1 MNVTERNGS
10 VTEEIR
16 DTGTPGGAASTLGFD
31 ELYSMYAT
39 DILRV
44 AYYYLGNKQQAEDIT
59 QEVFIKL
66 ITTQPVLIK
75 DHEKAWLL
83 KVTLNKCRDHW
94 RSAWVKKVV
103 LGHPRFE
110 LFPDKDRIESMTES
124 RALAESVNALPAIF
138 KEIVLLFYY
147 QGYSISEIS
156 EMLEISE
163 GTVSSRLSRARKRL
177 ENAMK
182 GVDDD
187 HEEA

>member
-1 MNVTERNGS
+1 MIVFGRIMS
-10 VTEEIR
+10 VPEDHGTSEPE
-16 DTGTPGGAASTLGFD
+16 TGEVSRMDFE
-31 ELYSMYAT
+31 ELYARFAT

-44 AYYYLGNKQQAEDIT
+44 AYYYLGNRQQAEDIT

-66 ITTQPVLIK
+66 ITSRPQLVK

-103 LGHPRFE
+103 LGHPKFE

-124 RALAESVNALPAIF
+124 RALAESVNALPPIF
-138 KEIVLLFYY
+138 KEAVLLFYY
-147 QGYSISEIS
+147 QGYSITEIAD
-156 EMLEISE
+156 MLDISE

-177 ENAMK
+177 ENSMK

-187 HEEA
+187 REET

>member
-1 MNVTERNGS
+1 MS
-10 VTEEIR
+10 VAEEIGSLNKTR
-16 DTGTPGGAASTLGFD
+16 QEPENAVDEVSTLSFE
-31 ELYSMYAT
+31 ELYTMYAT

-44 AYYYLGNKQQAEDIT
+44 AYYYLGNRQQAEDIT

-66 ITTQPVLIK
+66 ITTQPQLVR

-94 RSAWVKKVV
+94 RSAWVKKVI
-103 LGHPRFE
+103 LGHPKFE
-110 LFPDKDRIESMTES
+110 IFPDQDRIESMTES

-147 QGYSISEIS
+147 QGYSIAEIS
-156 EMLEISE
+156 DMLEISE

-187 HEEA
+187 REET

>member
-1 MNVTERNGS
+1 MSVAERNG
-10 VTEEIR
+10 TAEEIQAEIE
-16 DTGTPGGAASTLGFD
+16 TVNGKVSQLGFE

-66 ITTQPVLIK
+66 ITTQPQLVK

-103 LGHPRFE
+103 LGHPKFE

-138 KEIVLLFYY
+138 KEVVLLFYY
-147 QGYSISEIS
+147 QGYSITEIS
-156 EMLEISE
+156 DMLDISE

-187 HEEA
+187 REEA

>member
-1 MNVTERNGS
+1 MNGTERNGS
-10 VTEEIR
+10 VITERDENEIR
-16 DTGTPGGAASTLGFD
+16 EGQVSDLDFEA
-31 ELYSMYAT
+31 LYSMYAT

-44 AYYYLGNKQQAEDIT
+44 AYYYLGNRQQAEDIT

-66 ITTQPVLIK
+66 ITSQPVLVK

-103 LGHPRFE
+103 LGHPKFE

-124 RALAESVNALPAIF
+124 RALAESVNGLPEIF
-138 KEIVLLFYY
+138 KEVTLLFYY
-147 QGYSISEIS
+147 QGYSITEIA

-182 GVDDD
+182 GVDEDR
-187 HEEA
+187 EEA